1 MSAVVSV
8 IIPNLH
14 SAVIGEVLG
23 ALLAQAD
30 VLSAPLEVW
39 VVGQDRY
46 GQVRPGGRV
55 HVLTTAH
62 PVPPAQARNL
72 GAAAAEGETLI
83 FLDADC
89 VPQPGWLAAMLDAAA
104 RWPDAGA
111 ISGAMLPDGDTFALH
126 CGQVS
131 RFHEHLNLNPPGQR
145 RVLAS
150 FSLLVP
156 RPVWQ
161 AAGGFDERFK
171 FAAGEDLDLSIR
183 IALRGYTLHF
193 DPRAAVRHRPKRSS
207 WRSLWQHDFRG
218 GTQAIVVRRR
228 YAGYYQMP
236 SWMLTPWT
244 WVLLSP
250 AIALVRTVQI
260 YVGPPRLWRYWRC
273 GLWVALSKL
282 AWCWGAAASLMRPAV
297 KSPLEESARAD
308 SIDGK

>member
-1 MSAVVSV
+1 MNAAVSV

-14 SAVIGEVLG
+14 SPVIGEVLR
-23 ALLAQAD
+23 ALLSQAD
-30 VLSAPLEVW
+30 ALSKPLEVW

-46 GQVRPGGRV
+46 GQVQPGGLV
-55 HVLTTAH
+55 HMLATVH

-72 GAAAAEGETLI
+72 GAAAAVGEKLI

-111 ISGAMLPDGDTFALH
+111 ISGAMLPEGDTFALH
-126 CGQVS
+126 CGQVAG
-131 RFHEHLNLNPPGQR
+131 FHQHLNLNPPGQR

-156 RPVWQ
+156 RPVWL
-161 AAGGFDERFK
+161 AVGGFDERFK

-183 IALRGYTLHF
+183 IALRGHSLYF
-193 DPRAAVRHRPKRSS
+193 EPRAAVRHRPRRAG
-207 WRSLWQHDFRG
+207 WRSLWQHAYRG
-218 GTQAIVVRRR
+218 GTQAVVVRQR
-228 YAGYYQMP
+228 YASYYQMP
-236 SWMLTPWT
+236 GWMLTPWP

-250 AIALVRTVQI
+250 AIALARTVQI
-260 YVGPPRLWRYWRC
+260 YVGTPRLWRYWRC

-282 AWCWGAAASLMRPAV
+282 AWCWGAAAGLVRPPARPA
-297 KSPLEESARAD
+297 PREDA
-308 SIDGK
+308 